1 MNWAI
6 DYIVEPDY
14 LRVMGIRLQRGRFFT
29 SHDNEHA
36 PLVVAVDEV
45 FAQKYFPNENPVG
58 KRVNID
64 RFDRPAEIVGL
75 VGHVKQWGL
84 DSDDTESLR
93 AQIYIPCMQMP
104 DAFIALTPSGGQVVV
119 RSSGAVPDLYASIR
133 RANAE
138 ISGEQVLFRV
148 QTMEQVISDS
158 LAARRFSVILLGTFA
173 GLALL
178 LASIGIYG
186 VISYVVGQR
195 SNEIGVRMAL
205 GAKPQDILR
214 LVLADGGKLVLM
226 GIAIGLAAS
235 FGLTQLIKSFLYG
248 VDAAD
253 PFTFLAVAV
262 LLSLVALAACYVP
275 ARRATRVDPVIAL
288 RYE

>member
-1 MNWAI
+1 
-6 DYIVEPDY
+6 
-14 LRVMGIRLQRGRFFT
+14 MGIPLQRGRFFT
-29 SHDNEHA
+29 AQDNEQA

-119 RSSGAVPDLYASIR
+119 RSAGAVPDLYAAIR

-138 ISGEQVLFRV
+138 ISGEQVLFRA
-148 QTMEQVISDS
+148 QTLEQVISES
-158 LAARRFSVILLGTFA
+158 LAPRRFSVILLGTFA

-205 GAKPQDILR
+205 GAKSQDILR
-214 LVLADGGKLVLM
+214 LVLTDGGRLVLT
-226 GIAIGLAAS
+226 GIGIGLAAA

-253 PFTFLAVAV
+253 PFTFAAVAV